1 MDNESVTSESPKQIS
16 PVINSGFDIEMVGTD
31 GWSFRLLH
39 SLAITCLGLSIFS
52 ALYVIIASTMDRGLR
67 RFFTWT
73 KSDRFVFYMAC
84 TEIVVDTTHLL
95 DHSQIFITQDHVRP
109 EMLCEA
115 YGFIM
120 NSLVMTQ
127 ILTVNIIAITVFH
140 IIYLHKD
147 IEYGSSD
154 WKMFLWIFGMPLTS
168 SVVFAATGQ
177 FGTNGTFCLFDAV
190 QGRIGNLIVAV
201 PMILILIANTTL
213 YGLTWCRVRIESRA
227 LEASLGPTVN
237 ASARSHRVARNM
249 FLFLIVYFIQ
259 WWPASILS
267 ILILFPNPPVYM
279 IHLVTTFC
287 NIGGI
292 LNAVVY
298 FVIRRRRNP
307 PSGKQNAKA

>member
-1 MDNESVTSESPKQIS
+1 MDNESVTSEIPKQIS
-16 PVINSGFDIEMVGTD
+16 PVINSEFDIELVGTD
-31 GWSFRLLH
+31 SWSFRLLH

-52 ALYVIIASTMDRGLR
+52 ALYVIIASSMDRGLR
-67 RFFTWT
+67 QFFTWT

-84 TEIVVDTTHLL
+84 TEIVLDITHLL
-95 DHSQIFITQDHVRP
+95 DHSQILITRDHVRP
-109 EMLCEA
+109 EMLCKA
-115 YGFIM
+115 YGFII
-120 NSLVMTQ
+120 NSLVLTQ
-127 ILTVNIIAITVFH
+127 ILTVNVIAVTVFH
-140 IIYLHKD
+140 VICRHKD
-147 IEYGSSD
+147 IDNGSSD

-168 SVVFAATGQ
+168 SVVFAALGQ
-177 FGTNGTFCLFDAV
+177 FGTNGGFCLFDNV
-190 QGRIGNLIVAV
+190 RGRIGNLIVSV

-213 YGLTWCRVRIESRA
+213 YGFTWCRVRIESRA

-267 ILILFPNPPVYM
+267 ILVLFPNPPVHM
-279 IHLVTTFC
+279 IYFVTTFC

-298 FVIRRRRNP
+298 FVIRRRRDL
-307 PSGKQNAKA
+307 PSGQQIAKA